1 MRKPVSPLQYLTQD
15 LPGFSHAAQVKMA
28 CEAGVKWVQ
37 LRMKNKSWEEWL
49 QVAMEV
55 SEITKHY
62 DATLIIN
69 DSAEIAKQCGA
80 DGVHLGQTDMH
91 WSEALK
97 IVGED
102 AIIGVSAHS
111 WDELYSLQDARIHYA
126 GLGPFRF
133 TETKEKLDEVLG
145 LEGIREI
152 LQRMRQHSFQLPVIA
167 IGGIQ
172 LTDVKELM
180 NSGVDGIAVSG
191 AINKSQHPQEAAASF
206 LAALTTIISEREKMS
221 I

>member
-1 MRKPVSPLQYLTQD
+1 MHNPVSSFHYLTQD
-15 LPGFSHAAQVKMA
+15 LPGFSHAAQAKMA

-37 LRMKNKSWEEWL
+37 LRVKNKSWEEWL
-49 QVAMEV
+49 QTAREV
-55 SEITKHY
+55 CAITRHF

-69 DSAEIAKQCGA
+69 DDAEIAKQCGA
-80 DGVHLGQTDMH
+80 DGVHLGQSDMH
-91 WSEALK
+91 WSEAVK
-97 IVGED
+97 MVGED

-111 WDELYSLQDARIHYA
+111 WDELWSLNDARIHYA

-145 LEGIREI
+145 LEGILDIMQLKQE
-152 LQRMRQHSFQLPVIA
+152 HSFHLPVIV

-172 LTDVKELM
+172 LTDVKQLM
-180 NSGVDGIAVSG
+180 NAGVHGIAVSS
-191 AINKSQHPQEAAASF
+191 AINKAQHPQEAAAKF
-206 LAALTTIISEREKMS
+206 LAEVATTVSEREKMN

>member
-1 MRKPVSPLQYLTQD
+1 MPKPVSPLQYLTQD

-28 CEAGVKWVQ
+28 CDAGVKWVQ
-37 LRMKNKSWEEWL
+37 LRVKDKSWEEWL

-55 SEITKHY
+55 SEITKHF

-80 DGVHLGQTDMH
+80 DGVHLGQTDMQ

-97 IVGED
+97 IAGED

-180 NSGVDGIAVSG
+180 NSGVHGIAVSG

-206 LAALTTIISEREKMS
+206 LAALTTIISEREKMN